1 MIVRPFEG
9 VRVLDFTRVV
19 SGPYCTQLLGLL
31 GAEIIKVEDRDG
43 GDSVR
48 HGPGDPELKGGGLAA
63 TFVMFNAG
71 KKSLTLDLKKP
82 EAKAVVMRLARSC
95 DVAVENF
102 RAGVIDRLGFGYLAL
117 SAENPRIIF
126 CSISGFGQTGPDCQA
141 PAFDGNIQAMSGM
154 MAISGE
160 PDGDPMR
167 AGYSVADT
175 GTGLQAALAISAALY
190 QRNQTGQGQ
199 HIDVAML
206 DSAISLLSQSAGAW
220 LNAGIVQKRR
230 ANMSIS
236 REPTSDT
243 FRTADGTVMLAV
255 MRDDHF
261 AKLARALG
269 LGHLAEDPRCATR
282 EGRVANTELIK
293 PLVQDALLNAGT
305 AEWKRRLDEAGVPCS
320 PVLELAAALS
330 QPQVEHR
337 RLVVET
343 RDEKTGRT
351 MRSFN
356 TAFQY
361 AHGSPGPAFP
371 PQRLGA
377 QNEEVLT
384 ALGYSPEEIAE
395 LARRE
400 VI

>member
-1 MIVRPFEG
+1 
-9 VRVLDFTRVV
+9 
-19 SGPYCTQLLGLL
+19 
-31 GAEIIKVEDRDG
+31 
-43 GDSVR
+43 
-48 HGPGDPELKGGGLAA
+48 
-63 TFVMFNAG
+63 MFNAG
-71 KKSLTLDLKKP
+71 KKSLTVDLKKP
-82 EAKAVVMRLARSC
+82 EAKAVIMRLARSC
-95 DVAVENF
+95 DVVVENF
-102 RAGVIDRLGFGYLAL
+102 RAGVIDRLGFGYAAL
-117 SAENPRIIF
+117 SAENPKIIY
-126 CSISGFGQTGPDCQA
+126 CAISGFGQSGPDSQA

-154 MAISGE
+154 MAITGE
-160 PDGDPMR
+160 PDGEPMR

-190 QRNQTGQGQ
+190 QRDRTGLGQ

-220 LNAGIVQKRR
+220 LNAGAVQKRR
-230 ANMSIS
+230 ANISIS

-243 FRTADGTVMLAV
+243 FRTADGSVMLAV

-261 AKLARALG
+261 AKLARALD
-269 LGHLAEDPRCATR
+269 LDHLADDPRCSTR
-282 EGRVANTELIK
+282 QDRVANTALIK
-293 PLVQDALLNAGT
+293 PAVQAVLLTAST

-330 QPQVEHR
+330 QPQIEHR
-337 RLVVET
+337 GLVMKLQ
-343 RDEKTGRT
+343 DAKTGRT
-351 MRSFN
+351 MQSFN

-361 AHGSPGPAFP
+361 AHDGPGPAFP

-384 ALGYSPEEIAE
+384 ALGFSPDEIAE